1 VGTPSAYG
9 WGIPPQNIQQLTKE
23 IKMNKFTFNNSIL
36 KSIKDYDSV
45 IKATVV
51 DRRVEQMPDG
61 NLRSKFVASRQVT
74 IFDPELQKLL
84 RANITDVDTELVINA
99 SGYFSSTLSEKTKK
113 WYDNQVVTEL
123 EVLV

>member
-1 VGTPSAYG
+1 MAG
-9 WGIPPQNIQQLTKE
+9 GIPLQNPTTNQGD
-23 IKMNKFTFNNSIL
+23 KMNKFTFNGSIL
-36 KSIKDYDSV
+36 KSIKDYDTV

-74 IFDPELQKLL
+74 IFDPELMKLL
-84 RANITDVDTELVINA
+84 RSNITDVDTELVVNA

>member
-1 VGTPSAYG
+1 
-9 WGIPPQNIQQLTKE
+9 
-23 IKMNKFTFNNSIL
+23 MNKFTFNNSIL

-51 DRRVEQMPDG
+51 DRRLEHMPDG

-74 IFDPELQKLL
+74 IFDPEIMKLVRSWLQ
-84 RANITDVDTELVINA
+84 TDLNGLTGEAVVNV

-123 EVLV
+123 EIVG

>member
-1 VGTPSAYG
+1 
-9 WGIPPQNIQQLTKE
+9 
-23 IKMNKFTFNNSIL
+23 MNKFTFNGSIL
-36 KSIKDYDSV
+36 KSIKDYDTV

-74 IFDPELQKLL
+74 IFDPELMKLL
-84 RANITDVDTELVINA
+84 RENITDTDTELVVNA

-113 WYDNQVVTEL
+113 WYDNQVVTDLEL
-123 EVLV
+123 VG